1 MKRTEPS
8 LCQSITKKPGWGGS
22 QAPGPSR
29 LCVIM
34 SLPARS
40 WDVPQGQKLNM
51 AEVKL
56 KKKMMLLWSAIN
68 HTLKVLVWKRCYQLS
83 LPQSKNSNPIPM
95 SWRKLRLSKT
105 YGKQF
110 SFPKLKEKKKC
121 NTCSLCQMA
130 TPTHNLILPF

>member
-40 WDVPQGQKLNM
+40 WDVPQSQKLNM

-56 KKKMMLLWSAIN
+56 KKKKMMLLWPAIN
-68 HTLKVLVWKRCYQLS
+68 HTLKVLV
-83 LPQSKNSNPIPM
+83 
-95 SWRKLRLSKT
+95 LRNVTNRL
-105 YGKQF
+105 
-110 SFPKLKEKKKC
+110 FPKAKIK
-121 NTCSLCQMA
+121 
-130 TPTHNLILPF
+130 ILFQQVGGN